1 MSTIYLAATDSYPAY
16 NSTGGVSPTFDTVNN
31 RVYFTDAT
39 TSGSGT
45 CPFVNFGSQTFNLG
59 TRGFTVVVD
68 FQFVG
73 TAQAWERIIDFNSG
87 TGGVQDMFLSRIGT
101 STNLRFQYK
110 ESGAERP
117 INPVYSFAQATRYTV
132 AVTYNPFV
140 GSTGLLAFYVNG
152 ALQATTTP
160 TAIGTDKVYTNTW
173 VGRSS
178 YNGDSALSAYIYSLN
193 VYNYCVPL
201 NQITGYTLYKSP
213 YIVPNQVTTYGQGVS
228 FGNIQVSNVSYQTD
242 LISQAAALTPSTSN
256 AAIIQQWIQKSLVP
270 SSYWSLPI
278 IYSTIS
284 TIIAGGYIGGV
295 LAQDGR
301 VFMPGYN
308 STNTGVFNPATNLFT
323 TITGS
328 PTGYA
333 GGVLLQDG
341 RIFLTPYG
349 ATVIGLINPITNTY
363 TTGPAATLY
372 MGACLLPDGRVVM
385 SPQASQKWIGVYNPD
400 TNLFTSYT
408 GNGWQGVGTTYPYD
422 GACLLPD
429 GRVVFAPSAVNHV
442 GIFNSL
448 TNSFTSFTFTG
459 TPGYSSGVYHPNGN
473 VYFSGSAVTNIG
485 IFNTVTNSF
494 TTFSGVINGFRG
506 VCLLAD
512 GTLLFS
518 PVGTTYTNIFN
529 PYTNTLSTITGFST
543 TGYLGCTLLPDSRV
557 LMIPSGT
564 TTTLGVVTQGP
575 PVSAERCLHPFF
587 NKF

>member
-1 MSTIYLAATDSYPAY
+1 MSTIYLAASGSYPAY

-87 TGGVQDMFLSRIGT
+87 TGGVQDMFLSRVGT

-110 ESGAERP
+110 EAGSERQIDP
-117 INPVYSFAQATRYTV
+117 SYSFAQATRYTV

-152 ALQATTTP
+152 DLQATTTP

-178 YNGDSALSAYIYSLN
+178 YNADSALSAYIYSLN
-193 VYNYCVPL
+193 VYNYPVPL

-256 AAIIQQWIQKSLVP
+256 AAIIQQWIQKSLVQP
-270 SSYWSLPI
+270 AYWSNSCT
-278 IYSTIS
+278 YSTIT
-284 TIIAGGYIGGV
+284 TITAGNYIGGV
-295 LAQDGR
+295 LSQDGR
-301 VFMPGYN
+301 VFMT
-308 STNTGVFNPATNLFT
+308 SWSATHTGVFNPATNSFT
-323 TITGS
+323 TVSGS
-328 PTGYA
+328 PAGFA

-341 RIFLTPYG
+341 RIFLTPYT
-349 ATVIGLINPITNTY
+349 ATVIGLINPVTNTY
-363 TTGPAATLY
+363 SSGPAATNYL
-372 MGACLLPDGRVVM
+372 GACLLPDGRVVM
-385 SPQASQKWIGVYNPD
+385 SPTGDQKSIGVYNPN

-408 GNGWQGVGTTYPYD
+408 GNGWQGVGAIYPYD

-429 GRVVFAPSAVNHV
+429 GRVVFVPNAVNHV

-448 TNSFTSFTFTG
+448 TNSFTSFTFSD

-473 VYFSGSAVTNIG
+473 VYFAGNGVTNMG

-494 TTFSGVINGFRG
+494 TTFSGVSSGFRG
-506 VCLLAD
+506 LCLLAD
-512 GTLLFS
+512 GTIIFS
-518 PVGTTYTNIFN
+518 PWGAITYTNIFN
-529 PYTNTLSTITGFST
+529 PYTNTLSTITGLLSS
-543 TGYLGCTLLPDSRV
+543 GYLGCTLLPDSRV
-557 LMIPSGT
+557 LMIPWST
-564 TTTLGVVTQGP
+564 ALGVVTQGP
-575 PVSAERCLHPFF
+575 PVSTERCLHPFF